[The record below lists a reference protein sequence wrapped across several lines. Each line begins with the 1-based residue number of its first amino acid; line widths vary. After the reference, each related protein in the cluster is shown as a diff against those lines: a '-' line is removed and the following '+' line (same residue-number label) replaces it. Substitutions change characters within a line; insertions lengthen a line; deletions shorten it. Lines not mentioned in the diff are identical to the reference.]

1 MLGPWRSLG
10 DPARGGDRAA
20 REKTFQSQ
28 GTFVLPLPN
37 LPGRFVMMGD
47 RWNQNDLRSSRY
59 VWLPLWVQEPPAA
72 LSELPAEEAMLWST
86 AVLAWMDKWSFDDL
100 RDAPADV
107 LGAGAVG

>member
-20 REKTFQSQ
+20 REKTFHSQ
-28 GTFVLPLPN
+28 GAFVLPLPN

-59 VWLPLWVQEPPAA
+59 VWLPLWVQEPPAV

-86 AVLAWMDKWSFDDL
+86 AVLPWMGKWSFDDL
-100 RDAPADV
+100 RDPPV
-107 LGAGAVG
+107 V